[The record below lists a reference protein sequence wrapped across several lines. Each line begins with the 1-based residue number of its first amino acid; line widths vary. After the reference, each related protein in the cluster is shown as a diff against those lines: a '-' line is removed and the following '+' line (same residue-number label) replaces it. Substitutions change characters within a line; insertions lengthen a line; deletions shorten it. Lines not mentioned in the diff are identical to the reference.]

1 MTDEMRK
8 KMREWIK
15 NWKETGDFL
24 EKLRR
29 ENIRQT
35 VTSKVL
41 PVFDDAF
48 ESAIFLKKPNQTSG
62 FVEMYKILKKT
73 K

>member
-1 MTDEMRK
+1 MTDEMRE
-8 KMREWIK
+8 KMREWVK
-15 NWKETGDFL
+15 NWKDTGEFL

-29 ENIRQT
+29 EHIRQT

-48 ESAIFLKKPNQTSG
+48 ESAIFLKKTNQTSG
-62 FVEMYKILKKT
+62 FVEMYKILEKSK
-73 K
+73 